1 MRVLTARRTRMSTTL
16 TATTG
21 PLFPSATHPAAQG
34 EATVV
39 DTGSAPAGVDTEL
52 RRLIDSYRALI
63 RDRAI
68 RAPVPYEFVRE
79 LGKGR
84 QGIVFLAMRQGGRG
98 CLTRHAVKL
107 HDPGIYSSADRYW
120 TDMGRLASQVSKLQP
135 VHSDNLVM
143 RETYDETAGIGYL
156 QMAVIDGID
165 LQFLLGG
172 THLAI
177 ARSQSTDEEW
187 DHFMA
192 TLFRVEDGRFMLQP
206 GVALYILRRVLM
218 GLMVLHE
225 SGFLHADIKPS
236 NIMIDRMG
244 SVKLVDF
251 GRAVEIGE
259 RISIL
264 LGSPLY
270 MAPETHRLEAAIVQS
285 DLFSTGLVGLE
296 MLRGESLRDCV
307 EMSDEELLRFK
318 LTLVDHVEAMLP
330 EHIRRSKR
338 LVKVL
343 RRFLHPQPGN
353 RYPSARDAEESYYR
367 LRGIYREMGLD
378 ADAEYDRELLR
389 YLEKITD
396 PATGH
401 LNPRLE

>member
-1 MRVLTARRTRMSTTL
+1 MATSPTSGHDSTSAPLRRT
-16 TATTG
+16 
-21 PLFPSATHPAAQG
+21 PEG

-39 DTGSAPAGVDTEL
+39 DTGTPATPPDADL
-52 RRLIDSYRALI
+52 RRLVDQYHTLIRERAL
-63 RDRAI
+63 RF
-68 RAPVPYEFVRE
+68 PVPYTFTRE

-84 QGIVFLAMRQGGRG
+84 QGIVFLAMRQGARG
-98 CLTRHAVKL
+98 CVTRHAVKL
-107 HDPGIYSSADRYW
+107 HDPGIYSSSEKYW
-120 TDMGRLASQVSKLQP
+120 TDMGRLAGQVSKLQP

-143 RETYDETAGIGYL
+143 RETYDEADGIGYL

-192 TLFRVEDGRFMLQP
+192 TLFRIEDGRFMLQP

-251 GRAVEIGE
+251 GRAVEVGE
-259 RISIL
+259 HISIL

-270 MAPETHRLEAAIVQS
+270 MAPETHRLEPALVQS

-307 EMSDEELLRFK
+307 EMTDEELLRFK
-318 LTLVDHVEAMLP
+318 MRLSEQVEAMLP

-343 RRFLHPQPGN
+343 RRFLHPQPAQ
-353 RYPSARDAEESYYR
+353 RYPSAREAEESYYR

>member
-1 MRVLTARRTRMSTTL
+1 MTTSTD
-16 TATTG
+16 TG
-21 PLFPSATHPAAQG
+21 APSANAKPGAAPQPADD
-34 EATVV
+34 ATVV
-39 DTGSAPAGVDTEL
+39 DTGTPPAVADMDL
-52 RRLIDSYRALI
+52 QRLIENYHTLI
-63 RDRAI
+63 RERAI
-68 RAPVPYEFVRE
+68 RYPVPFHFVRE

-84 QGIVFLAMRQGGRG
+84 QGIVFLALRQGARG

-107 HDPGIYSSADRYW
+107 HDPGIYSTAEKYW

-135 VHSDNLVM
+135 VHNDHLVM
-143 RETYDETAGIGYL
+143 RETYDETNGIGYL

-165 LQFLLGG
+165 LQYLLDG

-187 DHFMA
+187 EHFMA
-192 TLFRVEDGRFMLQP
+192 TLFRVEEGRFMLQP
-206 GVALYILRRVLM
+206 GMALFLLRRVLM

-225 SGFLHADIKPS
+225 AGYLHADIKPS

-264 LGSPLY
+264 IGSPLY
-270 MAPETHRLEAAIVQS
+270 MAPETHRLEPGQVQS

-296 MLRGESLRDCV
+296 MLRGESLRDCAD
-307 EMSDEELLRFK
+307 MSDDGLLQYK
-318 LTLVDHVEAMLP
+318 MTLVDRVEDMLP
-330 EHIRRSKR
+330 EHIRQSKR

-343 RRFLHPQPGN
+343 KRFLHPQPGN

-378 ADAEYDRELLR
+378 ADMEYDRELLH

-396 PATGH
+396 QATGH

>member
-1 MRVLTARRTRMSTTL
+1 MTTSSTETVLANATGLTAVET
-16 TATTG
+16 
-21 PLFPSATHPAAQG
+21 
-34 EATVV
+34 
-39 DTGSAPAGVDTEL
+39 APAPTAPDPDL
-52 RRLIDSYRALI
+52 RRLVENYHELI
-63 RDRAI
+63 RERGV
-68 RAPVPYEFVRE
+68 RYPVPYQFSRE

-84 QGIVFLAMRQGGRG
+84 QGIVYLALRHGARG

-107 HDPGIYSSADRYW
+107 HDPGIYSSAEKYW
-120 TDMGRLASQVSKLQP
+120 IDMGRLASQVSKLQP

-143 RETYDETAGIGYL
+143 RETYDETNGIGYL

-187 DHFMA
+187 AHFMA
-192 TLFRVEDGRFMLQP
+192 TLFRLEDGRFMLQP

-251 GRAVEIGE
+251 GRAVEVGE
-259 RISIL
+259 PISIL

-270 MAPETHRLEAAIVQS
+270 MAPETHRLEPSLVQS

-296 MLRGESLRDCV
+296 MLRGETMRDCV
-307 EMSDEELLRFK
+307 DMTDAELLEFK
-318 LTLVDHVEAMLP
+318 LTLVERVEDMLP

-343 RRFLHPQPGN
+343 KRFLHPQPGN

>member
-1 MRVLTARRTRMSTTL
+1 
-16 TATTG
+16 
-21 PLFPSATHPAAQG
+21 
-34 EATVV
+34 
-39 DTGSAPAGVDTEL
+39 
-52 RRLIDSYRALI
+52 
-63 RDRAI
+63 
-68 RAPVPYEFVRE
+68 
-79 LGKGR
+79 
-84 QGIVFLAMRQGGRG
+84 
-98 CLTRHAVKL
+98 
-107 HDPGIYSSADRYW
+107 
-120 TDMGRLASQVSKLQP
+120 
-135 VHSDNLVM
+135 
-143 RETYDETAGIGYL
+143 
-156 QMAVIDGID
+156 
-165 LQFLLGG
+165 
-172 THLAI
+172 
-177 ARSQSTDEEW
+177 
-187 DHFMA
+187 
-192 TLFRVEDGRFMLQP
+192 MLQP

-251 GRAVEIGE
+251 GRAVEVGE
-259 RISIL
+259 PISIL

-270 MAPETHRLEAAIVQS
+270 MAPETHRLEPSLVQS

-296 MLRGESLRDCV
+296 MLRGETMRDCV
-307 EMSDEELLRFK
+307 DMTDTELLEFK
-318 LTLVDHVEAMLP
+318 LTLVERVEDMLP

-343 RRFLHPQPGN
+343 KRFLHPQPGN
-353 RYPSARDAEESYYR
+353 RYTSAREAEESYYR